1 MKRDFDTSYGSI
13 NSFSVNNHETY
24 VPLHVVI
31 ISFFLTVTI
40 PELKYTVVYS
50 HITNIW
56 VFLYFTSKV
65 FLMKGFHNKNSK
77 TIRENENIENRI

>member
-13 NSFSVNNHETY
+13 NSFSVANHETY
-24 VPLHVVI
+24 VPLRVVI

-50 HITNIW
+50 HISNSW
-56 VFLYFTSKV
+56 VFLYFTNKV